1 MKVNAKEYLEQ
12 SRRIRQEIVWINRQI
27 EEIETSLGY
36 HPIQLDDSGASKSN
50 YREDKMSE
58 SLAKVA
64 DLYAD
69 LQKKKADLIIKD
81 EEIHRQIDKLE
92 DIREREVLR
101 LRYLERHPRRTIAPL
116 GWRAIGFRLGY
127 TAEGARYI
135 HDKAIKKLDKIINST
150 ET

>member
-1 MKVNAKEYLEQ
+1 MNAKEFLEG
-12 SRRIRQEIVWINRQI
+12 SRRIRQEIIWINRQI

-36 HPIQLDDSGASKSN
+36 HPIELDDSGASKSN

-69 LQKKKADLIIKD
+69 LQRKKAELIIMD
-81 EEIHRQIDKLE
+81 ERIHEEVNKLA

-101 LRYLERHPRRTIAPL
+101 LRYLERHPRRLIAPL
-116 GWRAIGFRLGY
+116 GWRQIGFRMGY
-127 TAEGARYI
+127 TAEGVRKI
-135 HDKAIKKLDKIINST
+135 HAKAIKNLNEILKGG
-150 ET
+150 E

>member
-1 MKVNAKEYLEQ
+1 MNAKEYLEQ

-64 DLYAD
+64 DLYSD
-69 LQKKKADLIIKD
+69 LQRKKADLIIKD

-101 LRYLERHPRRTIAPL
+101 LRYLERHPRRIIAPL
-116 GWRAIGFRLGY
+116 GWRQIGFRMGY
-127 TAEGARYI
+127 TAEGVRKI
-135 HDKAIKKLDKIINST
+135 HAKAIKNLT
-150 ET
+150 EILKGVSE

>member
-1 MKVNAKEYLEQ
+1 MTAKEFLEG
-12 SRRIRQEIVWINRQI
+12 SRRIRQEIIWINRQI

-69 LQKKKADLIIKD
+69 LQRKKADLITKD
-81 EEIHRQIDKLE
+81 EEIYRTVDKLD

-101 LRYLERHPRRTIAPL
+101 LRYLERHPRRLIAPL

-135 HDKAIKKLDKIINST
+135 HDKAIRKLNTILNST

>member
-1 MKVNAKEYLEQ
+1 MTAKEYLEQ
-12 SRRIRQEIVWINRQI
+12 SRRIRQEIVWIKRQI

-64 DLYAD
+64 DLYSD

-81 EEIHRQIDKLE
+81 EEIHDQVIKLE
-92 DIREREVLR
+92 DIREREVLK
-101 LRYLERHPRRTIAPL
+101 LRYLERHPRRAIAPL

-127 TAEGARYI
+127 TAEGVRKI
-135 HDKAIKKLDKIINST
+135 HSKALKNLSEILKST
-150 ET
+150 ES

>member
-1 MKVNAKEYLEQ
+1 MNAKEFLEG
-12 SRRIRQEIVWINRQI
+12 SRRIRQDIIWINRQI

-50 YREDKMSE
+50 YREDKTSE
-58 SLAKVA
+58 ALAKVA

-69 LQKKKADLIIKD
+69 LQRNKADLITKD
-81 EEIHRQIDKLE
+81 EEIYRTVDKLD

-101 LRYLERHPRRTIAPL
+101 LRYLERHPRRLIAPL

-135 HDKAIKKLDKIINST
+135 HDKAIRKLNTILNST

>member
-1 MKVNAKEYLEQ
+1 MNAKEFLEG
-12 SRRIRQEIVWINRQI
+12 SRRIRQEIIWINRQI

-36 HPIQLDDSGASKSN
+36 HPLELDDSGASKSN

-58 SLAKVA
+58 SLARVA

-69 LQKKKADLIIKD
+69 LQRKKADLITKD
-81 EEIHRQIDKLE
+81 EEIYRTVEKLA

-101 LRYLERHPRRTIAPL
+101 LRYLERHPRRLIAPL

-127 TAEGARYI
+127 TAEGVRKI
-135 HDKAIKKLDKIINST
+135 HSKAIKNLNEILKGV
-150 ET
+150 EE

>member
-1 MKVNAKEYLEQ
+1 MNAKEFLEG
-12 SRRIRQEIVWINRQI
+12 SRKIRQEIIWINRQI

-50 YREDKMSE
+50 YREDKLSE

-69 LQKKKADLIIKD
+69 LQTKKAELIIMD
-81 EEIHRQIDKLE
+81 EEIHKKVDQLS

-101 LRYLERHPRRTIAPL
+101 LRYLERHPRRIIAPL
-116 GWRAIGFRLGY
+116 GWRQIGFRMGY
-127 TAEGARYI
+127 TAEGVRKI
-135 HDKAIKKLDKIINST
+135 HAKAIKNLNEILKEVDNG
-150 ET
+150 

>member
-1 MKVNAKEYLEQ
+1 MSAKEFLEG

-50 YREDKMSE
+50 YREDKMCE

-64 DLYAD
+64 DLYSD
-69 LQKKKADLIIKD
+69 LQREKADLIIKD
-81 EEIHRQIDKLE
+81 EEIHKEISKLE

-101 LRYLERHPRRTIAPL
+101 LRYLERHPKRITAPL
-116 GWRAIGFRLGY
+116 GWRSIGFRLGY

>member
-1 MKVNAKEYLEQ
+1 MNAKEFLEG
-12 SRRIRQEIVWINRQI
+12 SRRIRQDIIWINRQI

-50 YREDKMSE
+50 YREDKTSE
-58 SLAKVA
+58 ALAKVA

-69 LQKKKADLIIKD
+69 LQRKKADLITKD
-81 EEIHRQIDKLE
+81 EEIYRTVDKLD

-101 LRYLERHPRRTIAPL
+101 LRYLERHPRRLIAPL

-135 HDKAIKKLDKIINST
+135 HDKAIRKLNTILNST

>member
-1 MKVNAKEYLEQ
+1 MNAKEYLEQ
-12 SRRIRQEIVWINRQI
+12 SRRIRQEIIWINRQI

-81 EEIHRQIDKLE
+81 EEIHNQIDKLE
-92 DIREREVLR
+92 DIREREVLK
-101 LRYLERHPRRTIAPL
+101 LRYLERHPRRLIAPL

-127 TAEGARYI
+127 TAEGVRKI
-135 HDKAIKKLDKIINST
+135 HSKALKNLSEVLKGV
-150 ET
+150 EE

>member
-1 MKVNAKEYLEQ
+1 MNAKEYLEQ

-64 DLYAD
+64 DLYSD
-69 LQKKKADLIIKD
+69 CQKKKADLIIKD

-127 TAEGARYI
+127 TAEGVRKI
-135 HDKAIKKLDKIINST
+135 HSKAIKDLSEILKKES
-150 ET
+150 EGV

>member
-1 MKVNAKEYLEQ
+1 MNAKDFLEG
-12 SRRIRQEIVWINRQI
+12 SRRIRQEIIWINRQI

-58 SLAKVA
+58 SLSKVA

-69 LQKKKADLIIKD
+69 LQRKKADLIIMD
-81 EEIHRQIDKLE
+81 ERIHEEVNKLE

-101 LRYLERHPRRTIAPL
+101 LRYLERHPRRLIAPL

-127 TAEGARYI
+127 TAEGARKI
-135 HDKAIKKLDKIINST
+135 HAKAIKNLTEIINNGG
-150 ET
+150 

>member
-1 MKVNAKEYLEQ
+1 MNAKEYLEG
-12 SRRIRQEIVWINRQI
+12 SRKIRQEIIWINRQI

-36 HPIQLDDSGASKSN
+36 HPLQLDDTGGSKSN
-50 YREDKMSE
+50 YQEDKMSE
-58 SLAKVA
+58 ALAKVA

-69 LQKKKADLIIKD
+69 LQAKKAELIIKD
-81 EEIHRQIDKLE
+81 EEIHKEVDKLD

-101 LRYLERHPRRTIAPL
+101 LRYLERHPRRLIAPL

-135 HDKAIKKLDKIINST
+135 HDKAIKKLDKILKST

>member
-1 MKVNAKEYLEQ
+1 MNAKEFLEG
-12 SRRIRQEIVWINRQI
+12 SRRIRQEIIWINRQI

-50 YREDKMSE
+50 YREDKTSE
-58 SLAKVA
+58 ALAKVA

-69 LQKKKADLIIKD
+69 LQRKKADLIIKD
-81 EEIHRQIDKLE
+81 EEIHRQVDKLD

-101 LRYLERHPRRTIAPL
+101 LRYLERHPRRLIAPL

-135 HDKAIKKLDKIINST
+135 HDKAIRKLNTILNST

>member
-1 MKVNAKEYLEQ
+1 MNAKEYLEQ
-12 SRRIRQEIVWINRQI
+12 SRGIRQEIIWINRQI

-92 DIREREVLR
+92 DIREREVLK
-101 LRYLERHPRRTIAPL
+101 LRYLERHPRRLIAPL

-127 TAEGARYI
+127 TAEGVRKI
-135 HDKAIKKLDKIINST
+135 HSKALKNLSEVLKGV
-150 ET
+150 EE

>member
-1 MKVNAKEYLEQ
+1 MNAKEYLEQ
-12 SRRIRQEIVWINRQI
+12 SRKIRQEIIWINRQI

-50 YREDKMSE
+50 YRSDQMSE
-58 SLAKVA
+58 ALSKVA
-64 DLYAD
+64 DLYTD
-69 LQKKKADLIIKD
+69 LQRKKAELIIKD
-81 EEIHRQIDKLE
+81 EEIHNKVDQLD

-101 LRYLERHPRRTIAPL
+101 LRYLERHPRRLIAPL
-116 GWRAIGFRLGY
+116 GWRQIGYRMGY

-135 HDKAIKKLDKIINST
+135 HDKALKKLDDLINSA

>member
-1 MKVNAKEYLEQ
+1 MNAKDFLEG
-12 SRRIRQEIVWINRQI
+12 SRRIRQEIIWINRQI

-58 SLAKVA
+58 ALSKVA

-69 LQKKKADLIIKD
+69 LQKKKAELIIKD
-81 EEIHRQIDKLE
+81 EEIHKKVDELD

-101 LRYLERHPRRTIAPL
+101 LRYLERHPRRLIAPL

-135 HDKAIKKLDKIINST
+135 HDKAIRKLNKIINST

>member
-1 MKVNAKEYLEQ
+1 MSAKEFLEG
-12 SRRIRQEIVWINRQI
+12 SRRIRQEIIWINRQI

-50 YREDKMSE
+50 YREDKMCE

-64 DLYAD
+64 DLYSD

-81 EEIHRQIDKLE
+81 EEIHKTVDKLE
-92 DIREREVLR
+92 DIREREVLK
-101 LRYLERHPRRTIAPL
+101 LRYLERHPRRLIAPL
-116 GWRAIGFRLGY
+116 GWRSIGFRLGY

>member
-1 MKVNAKEYLEQ
+1 MNAKEYLEQ
-12 SRRIRQEIVWINRQI
+12 SRGIRQEIIWINRQI

-81 EEIHRQIDKLE
+81 EEIHNQIDKLE
-92 DIREREVLR
+92 DIREREVLK
-101 LRYLERHPRRTIAPL
+101 LRYLERHPRRLIAPL

-127 TAEGARYI
+127 TAEGVRKI
-135 HDKAIKKLDKIINST
+135 HSKAIKDLSEILKST
-150 ET
+150 ES